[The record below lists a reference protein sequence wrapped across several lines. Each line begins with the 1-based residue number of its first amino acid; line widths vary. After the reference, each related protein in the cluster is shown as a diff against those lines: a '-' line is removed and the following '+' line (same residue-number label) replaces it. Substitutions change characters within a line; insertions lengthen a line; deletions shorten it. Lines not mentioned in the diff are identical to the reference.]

1 MAGLQNTPV
10 KFLRH
15 LQQDLDVELAP
26 ALLEN
31 KVRFLVQGFL
41 GLLKTLMQQKRDR
54 AEDPLKRK
62 APWMHEEHAPSMLC
76 L

>member
-1 MAGLQNTPV
+1 MAGLQNTPI
-10 KFLRH
+10 KFLGH
-15 LQQDLDVELAP
+15 LQQDLDVELTP

-31 KVRFLVQGFL
+31 KIRFLVQGSL

-54 AEDPLKRK
+54 AEDSLERK
-62 APWMHEEHAPSMLC
+62 PPRMHEEHAPSMLC